1 MSRRVLRL
9 TIASLSL
16 FGLSLAAPCV
26 HAQSGSNAAAQ
37 ALFDQGKQL
46 MAAGKAGEACPK
58 FEESQKL
65 DPGSGTLINLAL
77 CYEQTGR
84 TASAWSAYKDA
95 ASAAAVAGNK
105 ERERGARERASAL
118 APKVPKL
125 TIDVPADARVAGLT
139 LMRDGVE
146 VGPAQWGVPIPTDP
160 GKHEL
165 SAKAPGY
172 EEWHSTVSLKDGGV
186 GSATVPKLTA
196 APNAAIAAAPV
207 AGEQAAEPEQ
217 APQPQAAESSS
228 GGGLGG
234 QRIAAL
240 VVGGVGVAGVAVGS
254 IFGIQAMSKKKTA
267 DETCDGTAC
276 QTDAG
281 VEAGKSAHKAGTI
294 STIGMIVGGVG
305 LAAGVTL
312 WLTAPKRGASTQV
325 GFWPGGVTL
334 RRTF

>member
-1 MSRRVLRL
+1 MPRRPLRL
-9 TIASLSL
+9 TLASFTLL
-16 FGLSLAAPCV
+16 GFGLSAPV
-26 HAQSGSNAAAQ
+26 AHAQSASNAAAQ

-46 MAAGKAGEACPK
+46 MSAGKASEACPK

-95 ASAAAVAGNK
+95 ASAASVAGNK

-118 APKVPKL
+118 APKVPQL
-125 TIDVPADARVAGLT
+125 TIDVPSDARIAGLT
-139 LMRDGVE
+139 VMRDGVE

-165 SAKAPGY
+165 SAKAPGF

-186 GSATVPKLTA
+186 GSATVPKLTE
-196 APNAAIAAAPV
+196 APTPALAAAPV
-207 AGEQAAEPEQ
+207 AGEAAAQPAE
-217 APQPQAAESSS
+217 APPAPAESSS
-228 GGGLGG
+228 GGGGLGG

-240 VVGGVGVAGVAVGS
+240 VVGGVGVAGIAVGS
-254 IFGIQAMSKKKTA
+254 IFGVQAMSKKKTA

-276 QTDAG
+276 TTDDG
-281 VEAGKSAHKAGTI
+281 VTAGKDARKAGTFA
-294 STIGMIVGGVG
+294 TIGMIVGGVG

-312 WLTAPKRGASTQV
+312 WLTAPKRGSSTQV
-325 GFWPGGVTL
+325 GLWPGGVTL
-334 RRTF
+334 RRAF

>member
-1 MSRRVLRL
+1 MGRS
-9 TIASLSL
+9 
-16 FGLSLAAPCV
+16 
-26 HAQSGSNAAAQ
+26 
-37 ALFDQGKQL
+37 
-46 MAAGKAGEACPK
+46 
-58 FEESQKL
+58 
-65 DPGSGTLINLAL
+65 DPDGSG
-77 CYEQTGR
+77 
-84 TASAWSAYKDA
+84 
-95 ASAAAVAGNK
+95 
-105 ERERGARERASAL
+105 
-118 APKVPKL
+118 
-125 TIDVPADARVAGLT
+125 
-139 LMRDGVE
+139 
-146 VGPAQWGVPIPTDP
+146 
-160 GKHEL
+160 KHDL

-217 APQPQAAESSS
+217 APQPQAAESTS

-276 QTDAG
+276 QTDARR
-281 VEAGKSAHKAGTI
+281 
-294 STIGMIVGGVG
+294 GGGQVRAQG
-305 LAAGVTL
+305 RNHFDDRHDRRRRRARAGVTL

>member
-1 MSRRVLRL
+1 
-9 TIASLSL
+9 L
-16 FGLSLAAPCV
+16 FGFSLAAPWAR
-26 HAQSGSNAAAQ
+26 AQSGSSAAAQ

-46 MAAGKAGEACPK
+46 MAAGKASEACPK

-125 TIDVPADARVAGLT
+125 TIDVPTDARVAGLSV
-139 LMRDGVE
+139 MRDGVA

-172 EEWHSTVSLKDGGV
+172 EEWHSTLSLKDGGV
-186 GSATVPKLTA
+186 GSATVPKLTE
-196 APNAAIAAAPV
+196 APNAASAAPV
-207 AGEQAAEPEQ
+207 AGEPAAEPEP
-217 APQPQAAESSS
+217 APQPEPSQSSS

-281 VEAGKSAHKAGTI
+281 VEAGESAHKAGTI